1 MMFTSFDDFSFLK
14 ILSFLKAH
22 ESEFLSGQD
31 MSDIL
36 KISRVAVWK
45 DIKKIRSL
53 GYKIESKQN
62 LGYRLIDSSEL
73 LLPWEITQNLNTKFL
88 GKRVY
93 YFDSTDST
101 QNFAMEIASNDKEN
115 GTVIISKKQTVGRG
129 RMKRKWKSPTG
140 GIWMSI
146 IIHPKFDVSYT
157 TLVPIATSLALC
169 MAIEKILKI
178 KPELKWPNDVTLKGK
193 KVAGVLVDTS
203 IISNEIENVVL
214 GIGINFKI
222 KPHELASTIKK
233 TPNFYGVT
241 TLVKKN
247 EKALP
252 LVQQFLYELENVF
265 QLINSRRIKKIKSEW
280 TKRSSTIGRNV
291 SIITSEGNVNGKA
304 VKIDSDGALIISKG
318 KKAEKILVG
327 DIIRMI
333 NRYILITFF

>member
-1 MMFTSFDDFSFLK
+1 MMLTSFDDFSFLK
-14 ILSFLKAH
+14 ILSFLKSH

-45 DIKKIRSL
+45 DIKKIRLL

-62 LGYRLIDSSEL
+62 LGYRLVDSSEL

-115 GTVIISKKQTVGRG
+115 GTVIISKKQTMGRG

-233 TPNFYGVT
+233 TPNFYGVA

-247 EKALP
+247 ERALP
-252 LVQQFLYELENVF
+252 LVHQFLYELENVF
-265 QLINSRRIKKIKSEW
+265 QLINSRRIRKIKNEW

-291 SIITSEGNVNGKA
+291 SIITSEGNVSGKA
-304 VKIDSDGALIISKG
+304 VKIDSDGALIISNG
-318 KKAEKILVG
+318 KKAERILVG
-327 DIIRMI
+327 DI
-333 NRYILITFF
+333 THDQ

>member
-1 MMFTSFDDFSFLK
+1 MMLTSFDNSSFLK

-22 ESEFLSGQD
+22 KSEFLSGQD

-62 LGYRLIDSSEL
+62 LGYRLVGSSEL
-73 LLPWEITQNLNTKFL
+73 LLPWEVTQNLNTKFL

-93 YFDSTDST
+93 YFDTIDTT
-101 QNFAMEIASNDKEN
+101 QNFAMKIASKSNEN
-115 GTVIISKKQTVGRG
+115 GTVVISKKQTGGRG
-129 RMKRKWKSPTG
+129 RMKRKWKSPAG

-146 IIHPKFDVSYT
+146 IIHPKFDVSYA

-169 MAIEKILKI
+169 IAIEKILKI

-193 KVAGVLVDTS
+193 KIAGILIDTS
-203 IISNEIENVVL
+203 IVSNEIENMVL

-222 KPHELASTIKK
+222 KPRELANTIKK
-233 TPNFYGVT
+233 TPNFYGVA

-247 EKALP
+247 ENALP
-252 LVQQFLYELENVF
+252 LVQQFLYELENIF
-265 QLINSRRIKKIKSEW
+265 QLINSGHIKKIKNGW
-280 TKRSSTIGRNV
+280 TKRSSTIGRSV
-291 SIITSEGNVNGKA
+291 SIITNEGNLNAKA
-304 VKIDSDGALIISKG
+304 IKIDSDGALIISKG
-318 KKAEKILVG
+318 KKIERILVG
-327 DIIRMI
+327 DI
-333 NRYILITFF
+333 THDQ

>member
-1 MMFTSFDDFSFLK
+1 MMHTSFDNSSFIK

-22 ESEFLSGQD
+22 KSEFLSGQD

-36 KISRVAVWK
+36 KISRVSVWK

-73 LLPWEITQNLNTKFL
+73 LLPWEVTQNLNTEFL

-93 YFDSTDST
+93 YFDTIDTT
-101 QNFAMEIASNDKEN
+101 QNFAMKIASKSNEN
-115 GTVIISKKQTVGRG
+115 GTVVISKKQTGGRG
-129 RMKRKWKSPTG
+129 RMKRKWKSPVG

-146 IIHPKFDVSYT
+146 IFHPKFDVSYT

-169 MAIEKILKI
+169 IAIEKILKI

-193 KVAGVLVDTS
+193 KIAGILIDTS
-203 IISNEIENVVL
+203 IVSNEIENMVL

-222 KPHELASTIKK
+222 KPHELANTIKK
-233 TPNFYGVT
+233 TPNFYGVA

-247 EKALP
+247 ENALP
-252 LVQQFLYELENVF
+252 LVQQFLYELENVL
-265 QLINSRRIKKIKSEW
+265 QLISSKRIKKIKNEW
-280 TKRSSTIGRNV
+280 TKRSSTINKNV
-291 SIITSEGNVNGKA
+291 SIITDQGNVNGRA
-304 VKIDSDGALIISKG
+304 TGIDNDGALIISKG
-318 KKAEKILVG
+318 KKTERVLVG
-327 DIIRMI
+327 DVRHDQ
-333 NRYILITFF
+333 

>member
-1 MMFTSFDDFSFLK
+1 MMLTSFDDFSFLK

-31 MSDIL
+31 MSNIL

-45 DIKKIRSL
+45 DIKKIRLL

-62 LGYRLIDSSEL
+62 LGYRLVDSSEL

-115 GTVIISKKQTVGRG
+115 GTVVISKKQTGGRG

-193 KVAGVLVDTS
+193 KVAGVLIDTS
-203 IISNEIENVVL
+203 IISNEIENMVL

-233 TPNFYGVT
+233 TPNFYGVA

-247 EKALP
+247 ERALP
-252 LVQQFLYELENVF
+252 LVHQFLYELENVF
-265 QLINSRRIKKIKSEW
+265 QLINSRRIRKIKNEW

-318 KKAEKILVG
+318 KKAERILVG
-327 DIIRMI
+327 DI
-333 NRYILITFF
+333 THDQ

>member
-45 DIKKIRSL
+45 DIKKIRLL

-62 LGYRLIDSSEL
+62 LGYRLVDSSEL

-115 GTVIISKKQTVGRG
+115 GTVVISKKQTGGRG
-129 RMKRKWKSPTG
+129 RMKRKWKSPAG

-146 IIHPKFDVSYT
+146 IIHPKFDVSYA

-169 MAIEKILKI
+169 IAIEKILKI

-193 KVAGVLVDTS
+193 KIAGILIDTS
-203 IISNEIENVVL
+203 IVSNEIENMVL

-318 KKAEKILVG
+318 KKAERILVG
-327 DIIRMI
+327 DI
-333 NRYILITFF
+333 THDQ

>member
-115 GTVIISKKQTVGRG
+115 GTVVISKKQTGGRG

-203 IISNEIENVVL
+203 IISNEIENMVL

-233 TPNFYGVT
+233 TPNFYGVA

-247 EKALP
+247 ERALP
-252 LVQQFLYELENVF
+252 LVHQFLYELENVF
-265 QLINSRRIKKIKSEW
+265 QLINSRRIRKIKNEW

-291 SIITSEGNVNGKA
+291 SIITGEGNVNGKA

-327 DIIRMI
+327 DI
-333 NRYILITFF
+333 THDQ

>member
-1 MMFTSFDDFSFLK
+1 MMLTSFDDFSFLK

-93 YFDSTDST
+93 YFDSIDST
-101 QNFAMEIASNDKEN
+101 QNFAMKIASNDKEN
-115 GTVIISKKQTVGRG
+115 GTVIISKKQTMGRG

-233 TPNFYGVT
+233 TPNFYGVA

-247 EKALP
+247 ERALP
-252 LVQQFLYELENVF
+252 LVHQFLYELEKVF
-265 QLINSRRIKKIKSEW
+265 QLINSRRIRKIKNEW

-318 KKAEKILVG
+318 KKAERILVG
-327 DIIRMI
+327 DI
-333 NRYILITFF
+333 THDQ